1 MTKDF
6 PPKGPAKPFTPGFGT
21 QGSFKP
27 TVGLPA
33 SAAGGRPAVQVPGG
47 AAAGGFRPGAGQA
60 GLSPDDIV
68 RLLQLG
74 GSHLAAGRLEH
85 ASAAAV
91 GVLKAEPRNP
101 DALHLIGLVALGR
114 GDAEK
119 AEKFIAAAAALMPR
133 HPNVWVNL
141 GNAQRDQ
148 GKEEEALISYL
159 RAEAID
165 SSYPEIY
172 LNRGQLYQDTSRY
185 EEAIADFERLIEL
198 RPNEASS
205 YMRASAAAAA
215 AGMFREAL
223 SFGHHAMAV
232 LDIVPPQIKAVVAT
246 THERL
251 GELDAAI
258 SLATEALAEDSSNAA
273 ALRTWSKARRR
284 QRKHDQA
291 LLTELRTRLELLDT
305 GTISRSEARLTYA
318 ELAQI
323 CDEQGDAAAAFSYFT
338 RMNDATSGLPE
349 LKHVNLRKFADDV
362 EELIETFA
370 PAFVSGWGTPALENE
385 KDAGHASPPVFL
397 VGFPRSGTTLLDQI
411 LDAHPDVQV
420 FEERPLLRE
429 VRNAIAG
436 YPRGIAKLTETDRQ
450 ALRQIYW
457 EALRKEGALLEQKT
471 VINKMPLDSIHA
483 GLVHRIFPEA
493 RIIFALRHPAD
504 CVLSCFMQ
512 DFVPNGA
519 MVNFL
524 TLEGSAR
531 FYDRVFTLWQRY
543 RELLPLNVQEV
554 RYENLVADL
563 RAEVEPVLSFLDLDW
578 NDAVSNPAA
587 HALARGTIRTPSY
600 SQVTQPIYSTATE
613 RWRRYEEQM
622 KPVLPILKPH
632 VERLGYSL

>member
-133 HPNVWVNL
+133 HANVWVNL

-148 GKEEEALISYL
+148 GKGEEALISYL

-223 SFGHHAMAV
+223 SFGHRAMAV

-258 SLATEALAEDSSNAA
+258 SLAAEALAEDSSNAA

-362 EELIETFA
+362 EKLIETFVPDFVNSWA
-370 PAFVSGWGTPALENE
+370 PVPENE
-385 KDAGHASPPVFL
+385 KEAGHASPPVFL

-429 VRNAIAG
+429 VRNTIAG

-563 RAEVEPVLSFLDLDW
+563 RAEVEPMLSFLDLDW